1 MHTGLDCFL
10 GANDGK
16 NSSNDLF
23 GDGLILDKSELIAQ
37 DLSAEPK
44 ENNTKYIRQGPRE
57 FVSFEYREVTLENIK
72 RACKVHY
79 RENLTTCDIL
89 ASEQGPSCSRLDEI
103 PSFKVIYVCFIIP
116 ESGKYIPSE
125 MLKLDPFQ
133 SQPQYKKNA
142 EECYFTQ
149 RCISSQHSEK

>member
-10 GANDGK
+10 GANDER

-37 DLSAEPK
+37 LLSAEPK

-79 RENLTTCDIL
+79 RENLTTCVYSLPNKDHPVL
-89 ASEQGPSCSRLDEI
+89 VG
-103 PSFKVIYVCFIIP
+103 
-116 ESGKYIPSE
+116 
-125 MLKLDPFQ
+125 
-133 SQPQYKKNA
+133 
-142 EECYFTQ
+142 
-149 RCISSQHSEK
+149 

>member
-23 GDGLILDKSELIAQ
+23 GHGLILDKSELIAQ
-37 DLSAEPK
+37 RLRVE
-44 ENNTKYIRQGPRE
+44 TKGNSMKYAKQGQRE
-57 FVSFEYREVTLENIK
+57 FVPFECSKVTLENIK

-89 ASEQGPSCSRLDEI
+89 ASEKGPSCSWLDQI
-103 PSFKVIYVCFIIP
+103 PSFKVSYVRFRIP
-116 ESGKYIPSE
+116 
-125 MLKLDPFQ
+125 
-133 SQPQYKKNA
+133 
-142 EECYFTQ
+142 
-149 RCISSQHSEK
+149 

>member
-1 MHTGLDCFL
+1 M
-10 GANDGK
+10 
-16 NSSNDLF
+16 
-23 GDGLILDKSELIAQ
+23 ILDKSELIAQ
-37 DLSAEPK
+37 HLSAEPK

-103 PSFKVIYVCFIIP
+103 TSFKVIYVCFIIP
-116 ESGKYIPSE
+116 ESGKSIPSE
-125 MLKLDPFQ
+125 MLKLDPF
-133 SQPQYKKNA
+133 
-142 EECYFTQ
+142 
-149 RCISSQHSEK
+149 

>member
-10 GANDGK
+10 GANDER
-16 NSSNDLF
+16 NSSKDLF

-37 DLSAEPK
+37 HLSAEPK

-116 ESGKYIPSE
+116 ESGKSIRSE
-125 MLKLDPFQ
+125 MLKLDPF
-133 SQPQYKKNA
+133 
-142 EECYFTQ
+142 
-149 RCISSQHSEK
+149 